1 MALLDRVKEF
11 LSTTSNVS
19 IGQNE
24 IKFLSPDR
32 LEAGQTGYSVD
43 KQKNSLVT
51 GKPGAWRK
59 EWMVIGTD
67 ALEDPIIVDL
77 RSEDMEVM
85 TAEHGE
91 GSWEPYVIADS
102 LENFKQIVA
111 SLQKI
116 SQGRTSLDQLEDN
129 PISDSEREQ
138 FMAEVEESNPESETG
153 YWFNYV
159 TEE

>member
-11 LSTTSNVS
+11 LSTTKNVS

-24 IKFLSPDR
+24 IKFLAADR
-32 LEAGQTGYSVD
+32 LEEGQTGYSID

-77 RSEDMEVM
+77 RTEDLEVM
-85 TAEHGE
+85 TAEHGD
-91 GSWEPYVIADS
+91 GAWEPYVIADS
-102 LENFKQIVA
+102 LENFGQIVEA
-111 SLQKI
+111 LRKI
-116 SQGRTSLDQLEDN
+116 SEGRTTLDLLEEN
-129 PISDSEREQ
+129 PLSSDEREQ
-138 FMAEVEESNPESETG
+138 FMSEVEENNPESETG

>member
-24 IKFLSPDR
+24 LKFLSADR
-32 LEAGQTGYSVD
+32 LEDGQTGYSVD

-67 ALEDPIIVDL
+67 AMEDPIIVDL
-77 RSEDMEVM
+77 RTDDLEVM
-85 TAEHGE
+85 TAEHGD
-91 GSWEPYVIADS
+91 SDWEPYVIADS
-102 LENFKQIVA
+102 LENFKQIVDGLKKLSKDRA
-111 SLQKI
+111 TLE
-116 SQGRTSLDQLEDN
+116 QLEEN
-129 PISDSEREQ
+129 PISAAERDK